1 MSTTAPA
8 AVTESRTSSEEVAAL
23 AREKRSP
30 KYYVGMIASYI
41 GMALIVL
48 YCIIP
53 FYWMVVSSLRLPTEG
68 RSTEFVPSPV
78 SVANYQGVFAGT
90 NNFGRS
96 LINSLIVSG
105 TTTILT
111 LLFGIVAAYALA
123 RLSFRGKGMVLWLIM
138 ACSMFPLIILIPPLL
153 KMFSSTEP
161 FTWFPYWINTYQAVI
176 VPGLSFGLPLA
187 VWYAAGAPW
196 TIDWPALRGFNFRGG
211 VTVSP
216 EYFALLLGLV
226 LYTAGFIAE
235 IVRAGIL
242 AVPQGQWEAAQA
254 LGLRPGQVLK
264 RIVLP
269 QALRVIVPPMT
280 SQYLNITKNSSL
292 AVAIGYQDIVSI
304 ANTTLNQT
312 GQAIE
317 GIAII
322 MLVYLTIS
330 LSISLFMNWY
340 NARIALVER

>member
-1 MSTTAPA
+1 MSTTAP
-8 AVTESRTSSEEVAAL
+8 ESQLDTGPRTSAEEVAEL
-23 AREKRSP
+23 AREKRGT
-30 KYYVGMIASYI
+30 KYYVGLIASYV

-68 RSTEFVPSPV
+68 RSTEFIPNPASM
-78 SVANYQGVFAGT
+78 ANYQGVFSGT

-123 RLSFRGKGMVLWLIM
+123 RLAFRGKGMVLWLIM

-187 VWYAAGAPW
+187 VWNLTAFFRQLPVELEQAAMVDGCTPGVAFRKVILPLAAP
-196 TIDWPALRGFNFRGG
+196 G
-211 VTVSP
+211 V
-216 EYFALLLGLV
+216 F
-226 LYTAGFIAE
+226 
-235 IVRAGIL
+235 
-242 AVPQGQWEAAQA
+242 
-254 LGLRPGQVLK
+254 
-264 RIVLP
+264 
-269 QALRVIVPPMT
+269 
-280 SQYLNITKNSSL
+280 
-292 AVAIGYQDIVSI
+292 
-304 ANTTLNQT
+304 TT
-312 GQAIE
+312 
-317 GIAII
+317 AII
-322 MLVYLTIS
+322 VFIGS
-330 LSISLFMNWY
+330 
-340 NARIALVER
+340 